1 MPSQPL
7 NTAAQLMQAGRF
19 AEARVL
25 LEAHVRSGHGE
36 ARAYWLLGGAL
47 LNLNDLAAAES
58 AARSAVALDSRNP
71 APLAMLGEILRSG
84 GQLAAAEHAL
94 RQALDLEPRHV
105 PTVMRLVEV
114 LLARGAAAAA
124 VQTIDAT
131 LRRVA
136 ATPPLLLLRAH
147 ALSAAGERQ
156 GAIAAFQQ
164 AVAAAPTDGNA
175 RLGLAAALSDDGE
188 HVAAEATA
196 RRVLTPGHDSAEAR
210 FVLARALL
218 GQRRFE
224 EAETE
229 LRHAI
234 RLRPDYVE
242 AHINLAEAS
251 WMRSGDADAVAAE
264 IDASL
269 RKIPGNTPLQVL
281 KAKLLEAAGNPTAA
295 LAVLDAA
302 ITTSGNDPALH
313 IAAAQTAL
321 KCDAARSLAYAAQA
335 RKLVADNPLT
345 LSIYGNALLATGHA
359 AEAEALAA
367 QLLDRDPVD
376 GLALALRATA
386 WRMLDDPRYRG
397 LYDYDHFIRPDTI
410 DTPDGWPDLASY
422 LGDLASS
429 LLQRH
434 TLRTHPIGQS
444 LRHGTQVD
452 LSLAHAD
459 APAIR
464 AFAQAIDGP
473 IHRYMDALGD
483 GADPFRRRNTHRY
496 KLTGIWSVRLRSSGY
511 HFNHYH
517 PDGWL
522 SSACY
527 IQLPPGLGSHGGE
540 GWLEFGEP
548 AFPTTPPLPAEYF
561 VRPEPGLLVLFPA
574 WFWHGTVPFQAAPD
588 AGRLTI
594 AFDVVPG

>member
-1 MPSQPL
+1 
-7 NTAAQLMQAGRF
+7 MQAGRF
-19 AEARVL
+19 AEAKVI
-25 LEAHVRSGHGE
+25 LETCLRSNPGE
-36 ARAYWLLGGAL
+36 ARAHWLLGGAL
-47 LNLNDLAAAES
+47 LNLGDLPGAES
-58 AARSAVALDSRNP
+58 AARSAFALDPRNP
-71 APLAMLGEILRSG
+71 APLALLGEILRSG
-84 GQLAAAEHAL
+84 GRLAEAEQTL
-94 RQALDLEPRHV
+94 RQALDIEPRHA
-105 PTVMRLVEV
+105 PTAVRLAEI
-114 LLARGAAAAA
+114 LLARGHAAAAIR
-124 VQTIDAT
+124 TIDDT

-136 ATPPLLLLRAH
+136 ATPALLLLRAH

-156 GAIAAFQQ
+156 AAIAAFRQ
-164 AVAAAPTDGNA
+164 AAAAAPADINA
-175 RLGLAAALSDDGE
+175 QLGLAAALTDSGD
-188 HVAAEATA
+188 HNAAETGV
-196 RRVLTPGHDSAEAR
+196 RRTLTQGHDSAEAR

-224 EAETE
+224 DAETE

-242 AHINLAEAS
+242 AHINLVETL
-251 WMRSGDADAVAAE
+251 WMRTGDAGAVAAD

-269 RKIPGNTPLQVL
+269 RKVPGNTPLRVL
-281 KAKLLEAAGNPTAA
+281 KAKLLEASGDPAAA
-295 LAVLDAA
+295 LDVLDSAIAA
-302 ITTSGNDPALH
+302 SVNDPALYL
-313 IAAAQTAL
+313 AAAQTAV
-321 KCDAARSLAYAAQA
+321 KCDAARALAYAGQA
-335 RKLVADNPLT
+335 RELVADSPLT
-345 LSIYGNALLATGHA
+345 LSTYGNALLATGRA
-359 AEAEALAA
+359 AEAEALAT
-367 QLLDRDPVD
+367 QLLDKDPVD

-386 WRMLDDPRYRG
+386 WRMLGDPRYPS
-397 LYDYDHFIRPDTI
+397 LYDYDHFVRPDTI
-410 DTPDGWPDLASY
+410 DTPDGWADLESYLTDLA
-422 LGDLASS
+422 GS
-429 LLQRH
+429 LLQLH

-452 LSLAHAD
+452 LSVDHAG

-473 IHRYMDALGD
+473 IRRYMDALSD
-483 GADPFRRRNTHRY
+483 GTDPFRRRNTHRY
-496 KLTGIWSVRLRSSGY
+496 KLTGMWSVRLRSSGY

-527 IQLPPGLGSHGGE
+527 IQLPPGLGVHDGE

-574 WFWHGTVPFQAAPD
+574 WFWHGTVPFRAAPD